1 MKPNKANDTSKAQT
15 AKENTDANLQQLLL
29 EKIQQFETK
38 GASGSLE
45 EEKQGKKGLAP
56 ELAEILAKNTQIK
69 DDPALETPQRKEKLY
84 AVLQEAVELSKKDEE
99 LYNAAQRHVNYAKRK
114 QVLRMWL

>member
-1 MKPNKANDTSKAQT
+1 MLAPQTFTNDRSNVFQSYFPKLGLGNKKFRVF
-15 AKENTDANLQQLLL
+15 KV
-29 EKIQQFETK
+29 I
-38 GASGSLE
+38 
-45 EEKQGKKGLAP
+45 KQGKKGLAP
-56 ELAEILAKNTQIK
+56 ELAEILAKSTQIK

-99 LYNAAQRHVNYAKRK
+99 LYNAAQRRVNYARRK